1 MIDGA
6 FPADVDDAESVA
18 LFDDQDAQD
27 APPDADVQAPDV
39 DYGGRYLTRAQIE
52 RMSDEMTMGDSFR
65 ARTESPDDRQR
76 MGVLAFYYAARRLG
90 EIEQD
95 VDLDAFLDR
104 IRQDDFVAIVGT
116 DRSGK

>member
-6 FPADVDDAESVA
+6 FPAAADPDSVA
-18 LFDDQDAQD
+18 MFDDQDAQD
-27 APPDADVQAPDV
+27 APPEQADDQAPAA
-39 DYGGRYLTRAQIE
+39 DYGDRYLPRAAIQ

-65 ARTESPDDRQR
+65 ARTEAPDDRQR
-76 MGVLAFYYAARRLG
+76 MGVLAFYYAAKRLG

-116 DRSGK
+116 DRSAK